1 MCAQMIAGNN
11 RKEIEDDKKLESGR
25 ARLFS
30 LLLFFPLIPLLQI
43 LGSQLSLSVS
53 LMNKQKSNHNFL

>member
-25 ARLFS
+25 ARLFF
-30 LLLFFPLIPLLQI
+30 LFFFPLIPLLQI
-43 LGSQLSLSVS
+43 LGSQQSLSIF

>member
-25 ARLFS
+25 VRV
-30 LLLFFPLIPLLQI
+30 FF
-43 LGSQLSLSVS
+43 V
-53 LMNKQKSNHNFL
+53 FFFV